1 MDKVES
7 EKGFPMKTSLNV
19 RLVRL
24 GGRYGRASLAR
35 DYETMAQVARKLDRL
50 AADNPEVWIEM
61 FVVRGQNV
69 IRRARRLEALH
80 V

>member
-1 MDKVES
+1 MN
-7 EKGFPMKTSLNV
+7 TSLIA

-24 GGRYGRASLAR
+24 GGRYERASLAR
-35 DYETMAQVARKLDRL
+35 DYKMMAQVTRKLDRL
-50 AADNPEVWIEM
+50 AAENPEVWIQV

-69 IRRARRLEALH
+69 IRRSHRLEALH

>member
-1 MDKVES
+1 MN
-7 EKGFPMKTSLNV
+7 TSLVV

-24 GGRYGRASLAR
+24 GGRYEHASLAR
-35 DYETMAQVARKLDRL
+35 DYQTMTEVTRQLDRL
-50 AADNPEVWIEM
+50 AADNPEVWIQM

-69 IRRARRLEALH
+69 IRRAHRLEALH